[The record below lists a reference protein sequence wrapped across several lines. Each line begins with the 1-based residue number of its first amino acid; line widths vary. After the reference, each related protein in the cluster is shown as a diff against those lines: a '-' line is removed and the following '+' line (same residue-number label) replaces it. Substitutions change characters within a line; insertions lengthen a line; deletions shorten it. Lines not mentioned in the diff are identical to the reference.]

1 LKIPGTLSV
10 PSANPRKMHS
20 CFAGLGLILPLDLQR
35 ITESRIFQK
44 SALKD
49 SSEGLVLFGFA
60 PNTLGIEST
69 PNTSP
74 LRRPLPNTVSEKQ
87 RMNLPKSCLWK
98 KYA

>member
-35 ITESRIFQK
+35 IAESRIFQK
-44 SALKD
+44 SALKG
-49 SSEGLVLFGFA
+49 SSERLVLFGFA
-60 PNTLGIEST
+60 PNTLVIEST

-74 LRRPLPNTVSEKQ
+74 LRRPLQLALK
-87 RMNLPKSCLWK
+87 NLTFLHTKPEPKDFL
-98 KYA
+98 